1 MEFMSASEEAARLT
15 RLVAEVRAQ
24 IERTTQAGEL
34 ASVQKEDV
42 TNLVTGAIKLYAAY
56 TEELETEI
64 PPVDSTVSTT
74 EAMVVACALLRAQH
88 MNPFDLALWFSTD
101 DSEGDLGFWKQ
112 FDSRRDVSEVWK

>member
-1 MEFMSASEEAARLT
+1 MEFMSASEEAAKLT

-64 PPVDSTVSTT
+64 PAVDSKVSTT

-88 MNPFDLALWFSTD
+88 MNPFDLALWFQRTTP
-101 DSEGDLGFWKQ
+101 KA
-112 FDSRRDVSEVWK
+112 V